1 MAWLV
6 ILMAIN
12 VFYKNIRL
20 QYNEKVIDSIN
31 KRKEKQL
38 IAKRKFTEKHKENI
52 EKLNKKHKKALA
64 EFNQK
69 KSIDKIAKNLKMGIR
84 ETRLIVKL
92 YSYRGGEML

>member
-12 VFYKNIRL
+12 VFYNNTRL
-20 QYNEKVIDSIN
+20 NYNDKVIASLN

-38 IAKRKFTEKHKENI
+38 IAKREFTEKHKDNI
-52 EKLNKKHKKALA
+52 EKLNKKHKKALD

-84 ETRLIVKL
+84 ETRLIAKL